1 MTIVLPGSLSDLVI
15 QAEGR
20 PIYCTASSGVRRKLI
35 ALVID
40 TFRREFP
47 GAEFIDPLILGR
59 RHRRMPQP
67 DNYGAIIIITRATN
81 LDATDP
87 IDGITG
93 EHALNELVFT
103 EIELFA
109 NTGRPL
115 AWQAIEFPSS
125 YWFSRFAIEPF
136 EWMSSARTARIF
148 PDPDAELF
156 RPNIIFGDID
166 PDFAELFRELMG
178 RKR

>member
-35 ALVID
+35 ALAID

-47 GAEFIDPLILGR
+47 GTEFIDALILDR
-59 RHRRMPQP
+59 RRRWRPER
-67 DNYGAIIIITRATN
+67 DNYGAAIIITRAAN
-81 LDATDP
+81 SYASADL

-93 EHALNELVFT
+93 EHALNELVFS
-103 EIELFA
+103 EIERFA

-115 AWQAIEFPSS
+115 AWQAVEF
-125 YWFSRFAIEPF
+125 
-136 EWMSSARTARIF
+136 
-148 PDPDAELF
+148 
-156 RPNIIFGDID
+156 
-166 PDFAELFRELMG
+166 
-178 RKR
+178 

>member
-15 QAEGR
+15 QAAGR
-20 PIYCTASSGVRRKLI
+20 PIYCTAPSRVRRKLI

-47 GAEFIDPLILGR
+47 GAEFIDAQNFGR
-59 RHRRMPQP
+59 RRRGAEP
-67 DNYGAIIIITRATN
+67 DKYGAAIIITRATN

-87 IDGITG
+87 IDGITA

-103 EIELFA
+103 EIQHFA

-115 AWQAIEFPSS
+115 AWQAIEFPSG
-125 YWFSRFAIEPF
+125 YWLSRFAIEPF
-136 EWMSSARTARIF
+136 EW
-148 PDPDAELF
+148 
-156 RPNIIFGDID
+156 
-166 PDFAELFRELMG
+166 
-178 RKR
+178 